1 MFRVLGNELPI
12 EFINTGELDIKTTY
26 VLPVTI
32 KSVEGIGVLQ
42 SAKTYYY
49 VFRGASLI
57 NVVCNISRNRAYPDF
72 KNDSKFNNLTEN
84 TMEILFKANSGLTI
98 LPDLMVVEVSGI
110 E

>member
-1 MFRVLGNELPI
+1 LPI

-42 SAKTYYY
+42 SANTYYY

-57 NVVCNISRNRAYPDF
+57 NVVCNISRNRAYRT
-72 KNDSKFNNLTEN
+72 LT
-84 TMEILFKANSGLTI
+84 TI
-98 LPDLMVVEVSGI
+98 PSSTT
-110 E
+110 